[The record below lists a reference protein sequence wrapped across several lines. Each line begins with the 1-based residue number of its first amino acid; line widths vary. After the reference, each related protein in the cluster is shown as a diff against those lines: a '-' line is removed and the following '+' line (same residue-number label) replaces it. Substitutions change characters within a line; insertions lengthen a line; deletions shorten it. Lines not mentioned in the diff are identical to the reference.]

1 MTDRRVSRVTDERTV
16 ELLGEK
22 TLLLYLLKDKA
33 KKAKKVF
40 LLASSSYFALININI
55 SLNE

>member
-1 MTDRRVSRVTDERTV
+1 MKLRTV

-40 LLASSSYFALININI
+40 LLAPYSYFAMIIINI

>member
-1 MTDRRVSRVTDERTV
+1 MTYFVCEQILRNV